1 MNKVEFLSPDV
12 DSGRRPVVSHEL
24 RAPPKAAKLLLCVWG
39 YSYVRQFLEC
49 GLPTLLA
56 PGNVPALATAL
67 PTEFII
73 LTSADDESFIVEHPA
88 FKQLDSVCKTTIHP
102 IDHLDRKS
110 VV

>member
-12 DSGRRPVVSHEL
+12 DSGRRPVASHEL

-56 PGNVPALATAL
+56 PGTM
-67 PTEFII
+67 I
-73 LTSADDESFIVEHPA
+73 
-88 FKQLDSVCKTTIHP
+88 
-102 IDHLDRKS
+102 RKS
-110 VV
+110 WFCCPAATILCSPGTHAKARARRRLGGYPRLKTPASARAKAQR